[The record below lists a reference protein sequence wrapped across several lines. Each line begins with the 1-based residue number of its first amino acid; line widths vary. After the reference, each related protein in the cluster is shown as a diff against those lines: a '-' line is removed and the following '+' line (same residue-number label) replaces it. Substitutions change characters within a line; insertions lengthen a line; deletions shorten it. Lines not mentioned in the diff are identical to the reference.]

1 MSIALSRRIE
11 ETMAKRKDFI
21 EAGTSST
28 DRVWIGAPSSCYDEV
43 TKPISKR
50 KLHVLCFKIHDAEAV
65 VQMLQAEIDRV
76 KSGK

>member
-21 EAGTSST
+21 EAGTSGA

-65 VQMLQAEIDRV
+65 IQMLQAEIDRV